1 MSDHPKERQIPSA
14 LIAVGLAMYA
24 IAAIAFAGPRG
35 VPPTLLAVSI
45 GAAVQT
51 ALLIAAA
58 LIVGSLLSVGFGT
71 MRSAAL
77 KFAAVSLVSGG
88 ISALVPGGWIIAL
101 FVFLGLVVWLFEIEM
116 TYAVVLTVVYFL
128 VTWLVGIILRTAFA

>member
-1 MSDHPKERQIPSA
+1 MSDHPKERQIPYV

-35 VPPTLLAVSI
+35 VAPTLLAVSI
-45 GAAVQT
+45 GAVVQT

-58 LIVGSLLSVGFGT
+58 LIVGSVLSVGFGT
-71 MRSAAL
+71 MQSAAL

-88 ISALVPGGWIIAL
+88 VGVLVPAGWIIAL